1 MKTIVPLTLV
11 MLLTGCAI
19 YQTVE
24 PAASVVSG
32 EICIVENPDVR
43 EKFLEIYRR
52 ELEAKGYQTR
62 VIPATST
69 VYDCPQVSR
78 YTANWRWDIAYYLA
92 FAEISV
98 YEDGKRV
105 GRVVYDSLRG
115 DLNIGKFVLGEAK
128 IEQLVRQLFP
138 QDAQATA
145 AAAP

>member
-1 MKTIVPLTLV
+1 MKTLVPLMLL

-43 EKFLEIYRR
+43 KKFLEVYRR
-52 ELEAKGYQTR
+52 ELEAKGYKTR

-69 VYDCPQVSR
+69 LYDCPQVSR
-78 YTANWRWDIAYYLA
+78 YSANWRWDIAYYLA

-115 DLNIGKFVLGEAK
+115 DANIGKFVLGEAK
-128 IEQLVRQLFP
+128 IEELVSQLFP
-138 QDAQATA
+138 QAAQAA
-145 AAAP
+145 EAAAP

>member
-1 MKTIVPLTLV
+1 MKTLVPLMLV

-19 YQTVE
+19 YQPVE

-43 EKFLEIYRR
+43 ARFLEIYRR
-52 ELEAKGYQTR
+52 ELEAKGYRTR

-69 VYDCPQVSR
+69 LFDCPQVSR

-98 YEDGKRV
+98 YADGKRV
-105 GRVVYDSLRG
+105 GRVVYDALRA
-115 DLNIGKFVLGEAK
+115 DFNIGKYVLGEAK
-128 IEQLVRQLFP
+128 IEQLVDQLFP
-138 QDAQATA
+138 QDAQAAA